1 MTMDWTVDQIFSELQ
16 NSGGRNQQQHQHQQ
30 QQPFPDF
37 QHQRLLES
45 SSMKFDD
52 SSSYMD
58 DLDQLLNEDGWR
70 EDLEVESIQQS
81 TFNNDVYGHDTN
93 SIQQA
98 TLSTTSRAQSP
109 HSNEVYKTESPSQ
122 SYHNSKEVYSVE
134 DEEEMDPTP
143 SILAYLPS
151 PPSQL
156 PSPEE
161 DDEVIIEEP
170 EMDPT
175 ESETTM
181 ASPILLPP
189 PMEYRDKVEEEEG
202 PPSVFTS
209 SSVRSLSP
217 TSPFTW

>member
-1 MTMDWTVDQIFSELQ
+1 
-16 NSGGRNQQQHQHQQ
+16 
-30 QQPFPDF
+30 
-37 QHQRLLES
+37 
-45 SSMKFDD
+45 MKFDD

-70 EDLEVESIQQS
+70 EDLEVESIQLS
-81 TFNNDVYGHDTN
+81 SFNNDVYGHDTN
-93 SIQQA
+93 SIEQA
-98 TLSTTSRAQSP
+98 TPNNTSITQNP
-109 HSNEVYKTESPSQ
+109 HNKEVYKTESYNNKLSQ
-122 SYHNSKEVYSVE
+122 SYPTSKEVYNVE

-156 PSPEE
+156 PPAED

-170 EMDPT
+170 EVDPV
-175 ESETTM
+175 ESETSM
-181 ASPILLPP
+181 ASPLLLPP